1 MYGFGFGKI
10 FQCRLKRNILKSA
23 VDLVANTQEK
33 TMKYLQFNIT
43 RFRQCSHS
51 PMLCSTFTFSFF
63 KRQDIFLSTDGNAK
77 TCYISQKRSGIIT
90 PYQDFCLDETERIQ
104 KVQLLKI
111 FFLRVE
117 MLNVLTCYISQK
129 RSGII
134 ISCQDFCLDEPE
146 RIQNNFLI
154 FSRLRV
160 KILNVLCILEALR
173 HNNIMPGLL
182 PG

>member
-1 MYGFGFGKI
+1 MYGFCYGKI
-10 FQCRLKRNILKSA
+10 IQCRLKRNILKSA

-43 RFRQCSHS
+43 RFRQCSPS

-90 PYQDFCLDETERIQ
+90 
-104 KVQLLKI
+104 
-111 FFLRVE
+111 
-117 MLNVLTCYISQK
+117 
-129 RSGII
+129 
-134 ISCQDFCLDEPE
+134 SCQDFCLDEPE

-154 FSRLRV
+154 FFSATGQNTERV
-160 KILNVLCILEALR
+160 IYPSQKRSGIITSCQDFNLDEEYRTTAYFFFYASKY
-173 HNNIMPGLL
+173 
-182 PG
+182 